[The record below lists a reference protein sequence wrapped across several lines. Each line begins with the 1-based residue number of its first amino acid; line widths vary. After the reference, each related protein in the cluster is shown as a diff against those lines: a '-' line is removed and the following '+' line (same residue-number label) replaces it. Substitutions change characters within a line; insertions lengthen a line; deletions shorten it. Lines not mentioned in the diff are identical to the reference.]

1 MNENGSDSI
10 ADRFRDSK
18 KIQQALKEAVHEAVR
33 KHKLLGQPIV
43 VWRDG
48 KVVWVPADEIEL
60 PEEKNGKAGA
70 S

>member
-60 PEEKNGKAGA
+60 P
-70 S
+70 